1 MTEKGRVTAERG
13 STVRSSNLE
22 LLRIFCILAIISDHF
37 VGQSGVVEG
46 TTLGLC
52 FFYCA
57 LNSLSRVGASVFIII
72 SAWFSVDKPFRMK
85 KIVHVWLTVAMYTIP
100 MTLFLYLGGIAT
112 RENLMP
118 AFLPIEESPLW
129 FAGYYMVLRLL
140 SPIFNIFLNKAPKQ
154 LIEIFCFGIFLLQ
167 VLYPTVTNRAGFFAS
182 DMWIF
187 IFLYIFTGYMKKYG
201 KEKPKPAGCFAAF
214 ACIWCVLTGV
224 RAVAQTYWY
233 VNPHV
238 MQCLAAYGEQYRA
251 RLSTLPNIIMAYTV
265 FWGFYGIQMKNNQ
278 IINRLASAALG
289 VYCAHQVPVWY
300 TYLWEHIFHASWFC
314 ERYAGRQRALYTV
327 CCILLVWV
335 MGTMIELCR
344 SKFAEI
350 FIENQE
356 KVTAFCNA
364 FDEIA
369 NGQCELK
376 KHKKKLLG
384 ITIVAAVYF
393 LILELL
399 F

>member
-1 MTEKGRVTAERG
+1 MTENGIVTAERG

-46 TTLGLC
+46 TTLGLR

-112 RENLMP
+112 RENLMS

-140 SPIFNIFLNKAPKQ
+140 SPIFNVFLNKAPKQ

-187 IFLYIFTGYMKKYG
+187 IFLYVFTGYMKKYG

-214 ACIWCVLTGV
+214 AGIWCVLTGV

-251 RLSTLPNIIMAYTV
+251 RLSTLPNIIMAYTA
-265 FWGFYGIQMKNNQ
+265 FWGFYGIQVKNNR
-278 IINRLASAALG
+278 IINRLASATLG

-300 TYLWEHIFHASWFC
+300 TYLWDHVFHASWFV
-314 ERYAGRQRALYTV
+314 ERYAVVRELYIRYAV
-327 CCILLVWV
+327 
-335 MGTMIELCR
+335 
-344 SKFAEI
+344 
-350 FIENQE
+350 
-356 KVTAFCNA
+356 FCLS
-364 FDEIA
+364 
-369 NGQCELK
+369 G
-376 KHKKKLLG
+376 
-384 ITIVAAVYF
+384 
-393 LILELL
+393 
-399 F
+399 